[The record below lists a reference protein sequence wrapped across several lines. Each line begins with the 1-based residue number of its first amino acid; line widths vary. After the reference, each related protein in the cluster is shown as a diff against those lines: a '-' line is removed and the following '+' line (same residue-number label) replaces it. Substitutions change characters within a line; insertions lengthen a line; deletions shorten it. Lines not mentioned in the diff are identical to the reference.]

1 MIENLMQN
9 YSMRSVLYRGKR
21 DGPLHEIYS
30 WFPGIHLLD
39 FEETWVVYTE
49 SDGDNDVDGA
59 HDIYGESPEMHVATQ
74 IHLQL
79 SLDVVKLRVGKRQ
92 VLDYKLIFGGGGR
105 VSRNY

>member
-1 MIENLMQN
+1 MNKNLKQN
-9 YSMRSVLYRGKR
+9 YSVRYVWYRGKR
-21 DGPLHEIYS
+21 DGLLHEIYS
-30 WFPGIHLLD
+30 WFPIIHLLD

-79 SLDVVKLRVGKRQ
+79 SLDVVKLRMGKRQ
-92 VLDYKLIFGGGGR
+92 VLDYRLIFGGGGR
-105 VSRNY
+105 VSRN

>member
-1 MIENLMQN
+1 MKIWSKIIRWGLSGIEEK
-9 YSMRSVLYRGKR
+9 S
-21 DGPLHEIYS
+21 DGRLHEIYS

-79 SLDVVKLRVGKRQ
+79 SLDVVNWEWENVQ
-92 VLDYKLIFGGGGR
+92 V
-105 VSRNY
+105 